1 MFTVASG
8 RMSVGMGFIATVA
21 TSGSPVVM
29 PPSRPPALF
38 DVRVKQSRSR
48 SSTMGSCTSLP
59 KRRATSNPIPNS
71 TPFIAWME
79 KERLTQARRQAIVR
93 RRVTAEP
100 GNKARRHDAER
111 AANRVALGLRA
122 LDFRNHRASRLR
134 VRTADLARLDVER
147 RVVHAVDEGAFLAKL
162 SFADAIHIG
171 KHLDAQ
177 VSQKFARDTGRRHAS
192 GGRAGARALENVAAI
207 VGVRLQST
215 HQIGMP
221 RPRRHFAHQP
231 LRLLTEYGHAVRP
244 VLPIAIADRER
255 HRRADGLPETDAR
268 RNLHGV
274 TLDGLPAAA
283 PVARLAA
290 GQVGVDLGIRRPAD
304 PQARPRRWR

>member
-1 MFTVASG
+1 MHLTPQAASDLE
-8 RMSVGMGFIATVA
+8 SH
-21 TSGSPVVM
+21 PELD
-29 PPSRPPALF
+29 ALHRL
-38 DVRVKQSRSR
+38 D
-48 SSTMGSCTSLP
+48 G
-59 KRRATSNPIPNS
+59 
-71 TPFIAWME
+71 
-79 KERLTQARRQAIVR
+79 KERLAQACRQAIVR
-93 RRVTAEP
+93 RRIAAKP

-111 AANRVALGLRA
+111 AANRVALGLRT

-147 RVVHAVDEGAFLAKL
+147 RVVHAVDEGAFLAQISKE
-162 SFADAIHIG
+162 
-171 KHLDAQ
+171 
-177 VSQKFARDTGRRHAS
+177 FARDTGRRHAS

-207 VGVRLQST
+207 VGVRLQGT

-290 GQVGVDLGIRRPAD
+290 GQVGVDLGFGD
-304 PQARPRRWR
+304 PQARRHVLDDGGKAWAVAFPGKDVTHRESLSYRVRIVSGTL

>member
-1 MFTVASG
+1 MHLAPQAASDLE
-8 RMSVGMGFIATVA
+8 SH
-21 TSGSPVVM
+21 PELD
-29 PPSRPPALF
+29 ALHRL
-38 DVRVKQSRSR
+38 D
-48 SSTMGSCTSLP
+48 G
-59 KRRATSNPIPNS
+59 
-71 TPFIAWME
+71 
-79 KERLTQARRQAIVR
+79 KERLAQARRQAIVR
-93 RRVTAEP
+93 RRVTTEP
-100 GNKARRHDAER
+100 GNKARCHDAER
-111 AANRVALGLRA
+111 AANRVALCLST
-122 LDFRNHRASRLR
+122 LDFCNHRASRLR
-134 VRTADLARLDVER
+134 IRTADLARLDVER

-162 SFADAIHIG
+162 GFADAIHIRE
-171 KHLDAQ
+171 HLDAQ
-177 VSQKFARDTGRRHAS
+177 ISKEFARDTGRRHAS

-207 VGVRLQST
+207 VGVRLQGT

-290 GQVGVDLGIRRPAD
+290 SQVGVDLGFGD
-304 PQARPRRWR
+304 PQARRHVLDDGGKAWAVAFPGKDVTHRGSLSYRVRIVSGTL